1 MLCRCLSRTAGLAV
15 LVGALGACGLI
26 DPDVTE
32 LDLTLPEKT
41 FQIDTEQWNLDR
53 AGDVVGVS
61 CATMPDSCAT
71 AAENLCEKGECVGAC
86 GANDQC
92 ELTLRVA
99 KVRAVDLQTEKPD
112 LAEIQD
118 SVLDVT
124 IDAIRYEVTDNTL
137 NIATPP
143 FTLYVA
149 PQTVM
154 TPQGADPIGTVPPVA
169 AATTV
174 GRTDVELTGTGRA
187 AVEQRMADFRTPFN
201 IIVGTEIVVRAGE
214 PVPAGKLTAKVTVAA
229 HAGL

>member
-1 MLCRCLSRTAGLAV
+1 MLRRCLFLVLA
-15 LVGALGACGLI
+15 GALGACGLI
-26 DPDVTE
+26 DPDITE

-41 FQIDTEQWNLDR
+41 FSIDTAQWNLES
-53 AGDVVGVS
+53 AGEVIGMACTPTPDP
-61 CATMPDSCAT
+61 CAI
-71 AAENLCEKGECVGAC
+71 AAAQLCEKDECAGKC
-86 GANDQC
+86 GDDGQC
-92 ELTLRVA
+92 ELILRVA

-124 IDAIRYEVTDNTL
+124 IDAIRYEVSDNTL

-154 TPQGADPIGTVPPVA
+154 TPQGADPVGTVAPVA

-174 GRTDVELTGTGRA
+174 GRTDVELTRAGRT
-187 AVEQRMADFRTPFN
+187 AVERRMGDFRTPFN
-201 IIVGTEIVVRAGE
+201 IIVGTEIIVRAGE